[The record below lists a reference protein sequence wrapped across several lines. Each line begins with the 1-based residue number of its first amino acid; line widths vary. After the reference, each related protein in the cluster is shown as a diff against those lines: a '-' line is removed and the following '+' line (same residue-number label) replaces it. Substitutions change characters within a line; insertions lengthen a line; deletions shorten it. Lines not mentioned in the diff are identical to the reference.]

1 MRREGLSLRRLHAAA
16 FAPWAGVGVRGAE
29 PEGHVTASG
38 AALGETRERRR
49 LTMDHARLIERIYGG
64 AADPTGY
71 PGIAAEI
78 SRAVGLD
85 GATLVLHET
94 RTQRVLSAT
103 MVHYDHLA
111 VDEVLTAY
119 GRDWHAE
126 NPQVLFEAHRAGADI
141 YFEGCDPIY
150 NTDRYP
156 GFDLWRRSE
165 LGIRSQITGYCR
177 PDDDLTFAF
186 AFSSHH
192 HDGPESAAQL
202 DLFRRIMG
210 HLRQSVALA
219 YRIGTLNGES
229 DALLRHLEQ
238 LSGPL
243 LILDAHGAPTYVNAQ
258 MEAALAGHP
267 LLRLGRTGLSSPDLT
282 LDRRLREL
290 IARAVGQP
298 PGGGAMVVPGDL
310 ERGPV
315 VLQVAPLTNAF
326 RDRGLETG
334 QAVVTIANWPR
345 PRAELAER
353 FRETLGL
360 TPAEARIATWLMRGA
375 SDVDIAA
382 ELKVSPTTIRSHING
397 VMEKTGL
404 RSKAELAHFLTVLGR

>member
-1 MRREGLSLRRLHAAA
+1 
-16 FAPWAGVGVRGAE
+16 
-29 PEGHVTASG
+29 
-38 AALGETRERRR
+38 
-49 LTMDHARLIERIYGG
+49 MDHARLIERIYDG
-64 AADPTGY
+64 AADPKGY
-71 PGIAAEI
+71 PGIAGEI

-126 NPQVLFEAHRAGADI
+126 NPQVLFEAHRPGADI

-150 NTDRYP
+150 NTERYP

-202 DLFRRIMG
+202 DQFRRIMG

-219 YRIGTLNGES
+219 YRIGTLHGES

-243 LILDAHGAPTYVNAQ
+243 LILDAQGAPTYVNAH

-267 LLRLGRTGLSSPDLT
+267 LLRLGRAGLTSPDLA
-282 LDRRLREL
+282 LDRRLRQL

-298 PGGGAMVVPGDL
+298 PGGGAMLIPGDL
-310 ERGPV
+310 GRGPV

-326 RDRGLETG
+326 RDRGLENG

-345 PRAELAER
+345 PRAELAAR

-375 SDVDIAA
+375 TDVDIAA

>member
-1 MRREGLSLRRLHAAA
+1 M
-16 FAPWAGVGVRGAE
+16 
-29 PEGHVTASG
+29 
-38 AALGETRERRR
+38 
-49 LTMDHARLIERIYGG
+49 TMDHFRLIERIYDG

-71 PGIAAEI
+71 PAIAADI

-94 RTQRVLSAT
+94 HSRRVLSAT

-126 NPQVLFEAHRAGADI
+126 NPQVLFEANRAGADI

-150 NTDRYP
+150 NTERFP

-210 HLRQSVALA
+210 HLRQSVGLA

-243 LILDAHGAPTYVNAQ
+243 LILDAQGAPTYVNAH

-267 LLRLGRTGLSSPDLT
+267 LLRLGRQGAGRTGLTSPDPA
-282 LDRRLREL
+282 LDRRLRQL

-298 PGGGAMVVPGDL
+298 PGGGAMLIPGDL
-310 ERGPV
+310 ARGPL

-334 QAVVTIANWPR
+334 QAVVTLANWPR
-345 PRAELAER
+345 PQAELAEK

-375 SDVDIAA
+375 TDLDIAT
-382 ELKVSPTTIRSHING
+382 ELKVSPTTIRSHISG

-404 RSKAELAHFLTVLGR
+404 RSKAELAHFLTLLGR